1 MHGNLIHSMA
11 RDLHIGRIQDEDDA
25 AYARRVMYS
34 ALRYWIMAYA
44 LDDGFGGSF
53 GVSEDTIIRKA
64 SRWFNEMREIQT
76 GTSDDKSRKR
86 ERRVCSLMLED
97 MVAIGDLVQAGSKI
111 TSCVEEHVVAFAPG
125 MSAVL
130 GFRDPTTPQDEGT
143 FVSGALTLMPSKT
156 TEDGPELSNV
166 SVESP
171 SRTGTARFEEL
182 DEFHLRLTLNA
193 TSHGLPLPCRQWLE
207 MISWPD
213 FTKAES
219 TRSYV
224 LRRELRQQ
232 CEWFIG

>member
-1 MHGNLIHSMA
+1 MHGSLIHSMA
-11 RDLHIGRIQDEDDA
+11 QDLHVRRIRNEDDDT
-25 AYARRVMYS
+25 YMRRVMYS

-53 GVSEDTIIRKA
+53 GVSEDTVIRKA
-64 SRWFNEMREIQT
+64 SCWLNEMSELRT
-76 GTSDDKSRKR
+76 GTGDDKSRNR
-86 ERRVCSLMLED
+86 ERKICSMMLED
-97 MVAIGDLVQAGSKI
+97 MIAIGDLVQTRGTM
-111 TSCVEEHVVAFAPG
+111 TSCVEKHVVAFAPG

-130 GFRDPTTPQDEGT
+130 GFRDPTDSQDAGM

-156 TEDGPELSNV
+156 LKDGDEPINAP
-166 SVESP
+166 VESP
-171 SRTGTARFEEL
+171 SRTGATQFEEL
-182 DEFHLRLTLNA
+182 DEFHLRLTLNVEPNN
-193 TSHGLPLPCRQWLE
+193 LPLPCRQWLE

-219 TRSYV
+219 TRGYI

>member
-1 MHGNLIHSMA
+1 MHGSLIHSMA
-11 RDLHIGRIQDEDDA
+11 QDLHVGRIQYEDDA
-25 AYARRVMYS
+25 AYAHRVMYS

-64 SRWFNEMREIQT
+64 SRWFNEMSEIQI
-76 GTSDDKSRKR
+76 GAGDDKSRNS
-86 ERRVCSLMLED
+86 ERRVCNIMLED
-97 MVAIGDLVQAGSKI
+97 MVAIGDLVQ
-111 TSCVEEHVVAFAPG
+111 TSDKMTACVEKHVVAFTPG

-130 GFRDPTTPQDEGT
+130 GFRDPTAPQDDGT
-143 FVSGALTLMPSKT
+143 FISGALTLMPSKT
-156 TEDGPELSNV
+156 MEDEFESSNTPV
-166 SVESP
+166 KSP

-182 DEFHLRLTLNA
+182 DEFYLRLTLNA
-193 TSHGLPLPCRQWLE
+193 MSNDLPLPCRQWLE